1 MSVIIK
7 GMDMPTGCGN
17 CPLSYMDTD
26 YEDCLINRCSYT
38 HEIVWN
44 DTTER
49 HNDCPLARLTSE
61 DPAMKYAKD
70 ALFGI
75 GEVCVDVS
83 KCHIDASEGIRL
95 IRDKYL
101 RFAYKEVVQEDNN
114 DDK

>member
-17 CPLSYMDTD
+17 CPLSYMDFD
-26 YEDCLINRCSYT
+26 YDGIPIDRCAYT
-38 HEIVWN
+38 GEMVWN
-44 DTTER
+44 DISECDE
-49 HNDCPLARLTSE
+49 DCPLERLTSK

-75 GEVCVDVS
+75 GGTCVDVS
-83 KCHIDASEGIRL
+83 KCHISAEEGIEI

-101 RFAYKEVVQEDNN
+101 KSVFRETMQGDNN
-114 DDK
+114 GE